1 MMPQIDFHLF
11 STHLKDESCLNPMMV
26 MFITIVQWPPG
37 GQWWTKRVI
46 LENWRLSELAPRP
59 GRRWEKA
66 FIIYPRNIWA
76 TNWSPDLTSKKQ
88 TQIGGRFE
96 ECFHLTIL
104 TFLFRMNHEYG
115 KGRIDALVL
124 QPRFHKFTAN
134 PNLKW
139 ASITLDDSLHSQ
151 IL

>member
-1 MMPQIDFHLF
+1 MMPQIDFHFFPPIWKIGAASILWWSCLSQLF
-11 STHLKDESCLNPMMV
+11 SGHLVVN
-26 MFITIVQWPPG
+26 

-46 LENWRLSELAPRP
+46 LENWRLSSELTPRP

-104 TFLFRMNHEYG
+104 TFLFRMIHEYG

-124 QPRFHKFTAN
+124 QPRFRKFTAN

-139 ASITLDDSLHSQ
+139 A
-151 IL
+151 